1 MDASRKL
8 GWWAGLKV
16 ARRLGK
22 SVPLVGTVISVAVLA
37 QEVKRKGLVG
47 GVVNTGL
54 DALPFFGALKN
65 GIELFTDDWIPDLP
79 PSRRIVEATATAAVD
94 DAPPPGPTSPRPS

>member
-1 MDASRKL
+1 MDVPRKF

-22 SVPLVGTVISVAVLA
+22 SVPLVGTAISIAVLA

-65 GIELFTDDWIPDLP
+65 GIELVTDDWIPDLP
-79 PSRRIVEATATAAVD
+79 PSRRIVEATATAALD
-94 DAPPPGPTSPRPS
+94 DAPPAGPTSPTPS

>member
-1 MDASRKL
+1 MSAQRKL

-22 SVPLVGTVISVAVLA
+22 SVPLVGTAISVAVLA
-37 QEVKRKGLVG
+37 QEVRRKGWVG
-47 GVVNTGL
+47 GILNTGL

-65 GIELFTDDWIPDLP
+65 GIELVTDDWIPDLP
-79 PSRRIVEATATAAVD
+79 ASEQVLDARATVVEGPVPAA
-94 DAPPPGPTSPRPS
+94 ATSPTPS